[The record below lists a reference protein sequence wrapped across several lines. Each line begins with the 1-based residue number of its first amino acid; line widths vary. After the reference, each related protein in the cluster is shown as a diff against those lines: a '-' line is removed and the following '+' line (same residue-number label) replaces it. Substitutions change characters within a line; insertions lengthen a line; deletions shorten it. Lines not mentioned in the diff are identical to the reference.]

1 MLLKPIFHEV
11 RLSHCTDKPSHV
23 SDDIKGFALKIRTST
38 KEIIIFCDFIQL
50 NQRIIICQIFP
61 LTRSFWHDK
70 REKCN
75 KLPNSTLQKLIKLWL
90 VTRYVVYDV
99 IIACIETCH
108 FSFHLFYHYFKT
120 M

>member
-1 MLLKPIFHEV
+1 MHLKPIFHYTI
-11 RLSHCTDKPSHV
+11 LPFYDHKPIHV
-23 SDDIKGFALKIRTST
+23 LDEIKDFALKIRTST

-90 VTRYVVYDV
+90 VTRHLVYDV
-99 IIACIETCH
+99 IIACIEICH